1 MRNLLRF
8 TAVLAVLFSSIAFAT
23 DELSACLQHPD
34 SSPKRLNPQLFGVN
48 MLYFNETDGLRAKP
62 NYQSQLTEM
71 GISVLRFP
79 GGVVADNYHWANG
92 KSERSNRRPKG
103 HAGSA
108 KDLSFDEFYVLAQ
121 ALSAEPT
128 LVLNYLSWL
137 EKDQIEGA
145 YQEASAWVDYANN
158 KQHPHINYWEFGNEV
173 YEYLPEEHVTAK
185 ASLYATHYL
194 TLKQKLHAIDKTLKL
209 GAAMPEKLDLTARG
223 DNAPWWAS
231 FLTTAGSE
239 VDFLALHYYPGLPVK
254 RFVESGTGIQEWL
267 TKVNDTIK
275 QYANRQIPLHLT
287 EWNIALW
294 DKSGKQQLLERDS
307 IWQGLF
313 VAEALFDFNAQ
324 NVQLATFW
332 PLRTEKGAGLLAL
345 KQQQTFISGE
355 VFKLLAPLRN
365 SRISNDCKQSGLRVL
380 RLATEHGS
388 AILVINKKPNQTL
401 SLTQLL
407 GKEGR
412 LVSLTQLTG
421 NEHLS
426 HNYHLSAP
434 ITPAM
439 ASLTNYLLT
448 EPGIYLFK
456 IKDLGVHIG
465 S

>member
-1 MRNLLRF
+1 MNRLYPLIALLAILVS
-8 TAVLAVLFSSIAFAT
+8 TTTFAT
-23 DELSACLQHPD
+23 DELSTCLQHLEP
-34 SSPKRLNPQLFGVN
+34 SPKPLNPMLFGVN

-62 NYQSQLTEM
+62 NYQTQLSQM

-92 KSERSNRRPKG
+92 KSERRNRRPKG
-103 HAGSA
+103 HEGSTN
-108 KDLSFDEFYVLAQ
+108 DLSFDEFSALAK

-137 EKDQIEGA
+137 EKNQIEGA
-145 YQEASAWVDYANN
+145 YQEASAWVKYANTQ
-158 KQHPHINYWEFGNEV
+158 QHAIHYWEFGNEV

-185 ASLYATHYL
+185 ASLYAQHYL
-194 TLKQKLHAIDKTLKL
+194 TLKQKLQAIDKTLKL

-223 DNAPWWAS
+223 DDSPWWKG
-231 FLTTAGSE
+231 FLTTAGGN
-239 VDFLALHYYPGLPVK
+239 VDFLALHYYPGLPIK

-267 TKVNDTIK
+267 ANVNDTVK
-275 QYANRQIPLHLT
+275 HYANRQIPLHLT

-294 DKSGKQQLLERDS
+294 DKSDKHHLLERDS

-345 KQQQTFISGE
+345 KQQQVFISGE

-365 SRISNDCKQSGLRVL
+365 SPITHDCKQSGLRVL
-380 RLATEHGS
+380 SLTTEHGS
-388 AILVINKKPNQTL
+388 AILVINKKANQTL

-407 GKEGR
+407 GKETR
-412 LVSLTQLTG
+412 LASLTQLAG
-421 NEHLS
+421 NENQS
-426 HNYHLSAP
+426 HNYHLSTP
-434 ITPAM
+434 ITPAL

-448 EPGIYLFK
+448 EPGLYLFE
-456 IKDLGVHIG
+456 IQ
-465 S
+465 